1 MLKNSMIIYVI
12 STNVMYLPTHN
23 IGYDWQGELNI
34 GRTLIESTSHKTW
47 FDTQTKFCVM

>member
-23 IGYDWQGELNI
+23 IANGGEGNQLKSFLEPDL
-34 GRTLIESTSHKTW
+34 GPSL
-47 FDTQTKFCVM
+47 